1 MKSPPGTWSPSPM
14 MQSMSD
20 LPRAFAALSR
30 SLPDL
35 AEPWSGEG
43 RQAGVLVSL
52 THEDEPE
59 VLLGRRARH
68 LKLHPGEIAFPGGKR
83 EAEDAGPWDTAL
95 REAEE
100 EVGIAPSQVLRI
112 GRMPYLLTR
121 HGFEVWPCIGLVPAG
136 LTLRVDPGEFDSVF
150 HAPLRAFADHSI
162 FELSFI
168 EDGGPGRWVPHY
180 QLGDDNI
187 WGVTA
192 AVLAQL
198 ANLLYDAGFDLKR
211 NWGQDP

>member
-1 MKSPPGTWSPSPM
+1 MDCQNAIPSHC
-14 MQSMSD
+14 Q
-20 LPRAFAALSR
+20 LTNRNVAKERNRIGAVV
-30 SLPDL
+30 
-35 AEPWSGEG
+35 G
-43 RQAGVLVSL
+43 RQGRK
-52 THEDEPE
+52 
-59 VLLGRRARH
+59 LGDQ
-68 LKLHPGEIAFPGGKR
+68 GSGTF
-83 EAEDAGPWDTAL
+83 T
-95 REAEE
+95 
-100 EVGIAPSQVLRI
+100 
-112 GRMPYLLTR
+112 
-121 HGFEVWPCIGLVPAG
+121 GFEVHPCIATVPA
-136 LTLRVDPGEFDSVF
+136 TFEPVVDPGEFDSMF

>member
-1 MKSPPGTWSPSPM
+1 M

-59 VLLGRRARH
+59 VLLGRRAMH

-83 EAEDAGPWDTAL
+83 EAEDAGPGTDFHAV
-95 REAEE
+95 ENA
-100 EVGIAPSQVLRI
+100 IASITPMQI
-112 GRMPYLLTR
+112 DLTR
-121 HGFEVWPCIGLVPAG
+121 HRGI
-136 LTLRVDPGEFDSVF
+136 DPLQHWLD
-150 HAPLRAFADHSI
+150 
-162 FELSFI
+162 
-168 EDGGPGRWVPHY
+168 
-180 QLGDDNI
+180 QL
-187 WGVTA
+187 
-192 AVLAQL
+192 
-198 ANLLYDAGFDLKR
+198 
-211 NWGQDP
+211 